1 MNGADHYVTDGPFMY
16 RSKTNEQFMIWSSFI
31 KGAYVE
37 LIVKFTGGKLSTDFE
52 HMPPLYTKDGGHGM
66 LFHTQD
72 GRLFFTFHSPNASGH
87 EHPCFLEIEDN
98 GDALEAK

>member
-1 MNGADHYVTDGPFMY
+1 MKDGDHYVTDGPYMY
-16 RSKTNEQFMIWSSFI
+16 RSAGDELFMIWSSFI

-37 LIVKFTGGKLSTDFE
+37 LAVKFDNGDLSTDFV

-66 LFHTQD
+66 LFRTTD

-87 EHPCFLEIEDN
+87 EHPCFLEIEDR
-98 GDALEAK
+98 GDRLESK